1 MASID
6 DIVQASHSEISFE
19 FVRASGPGGQN
30 VNKVATS
37 SQLRFDVAGSQTI
50 PQAAKQRLK
59 QLAGRRLSA
68 GGILIIEA
76 RRYRTQ
82 EQNREDAV
90 ARFDDLLRRAL
101 QQPKRRVPTK
111 ATAASRERRLTSKK
125 RKSDLK
131 RTRRSRAHDE

>member
-1 MASID
+1 MPGDALE
-6 DIVQASHSEISFE
+6 VRA
-19 FVRASGPGGQN
+19 VRASGPGGQN

-37 SQLRFDVAGSQTI
+37 SQLRFDVTGSQTI

-59 QLAGRRLSA
+59 QQAGRRLSA

-82 EQNREDAV
+82 EQNREDAI

-101 QQPKRRVPTK
+101 QQPKRRLPTK

-125 RKSDLK
+125 RKSDLH